1 MKLKIVDDSNINMRM
16 SDDSSINIG
25 LSVQEQIQPV
35 IANNYEQLI
44 NKPSLDGREIV
55 GNINELDPT
64 VPTWAKQDTKPNYNF
79 GEIEDVDSI
88 PLTFISSLFN

>member
-1 MKLKIVDDSNINMRM
+1 MKLKIVDDSTINMRM

-44 NKPSLDGREIV
+44 NKPSLDGREII
-55 GNINELDPT
+55 GNIQEQDPT
-64 VPTWAKQDTKPNYNF
+64 VPNWAKQETKPNYDF
-79 GEIEDVDSI
+79 SEIEDVDSI
-88 PLTFISSLFN
+88 SLSFISSLFD